1 MEMEIVK
8 PFTVDIKHIADDR
21 GFLVPISQ
29 FLPTELQKEIKRT
42 YVVGDYGKGVIRGLH
57 GHRRETKI
65 FYIIKGSAKFVA
77 INMGDSTNKYEI
89 TLGERA
95 NRLFIVPPGYFN
107 GWVSL
112 EEGTLLVA
120 LSTSTFEESV
130 KDDERE
136 DPYRYGADIW
146 GVKAR

>member
-1 MEMEIVK
+1 MEIIK
-8 PFTVDIKHIADDR
+8 PFTIDMKHIADDR
-21 GFLVPISQ
+21 GFLVPITQ
-29 FLPTELQKEIKRT
+29 FLPIELQQEIKRT

-65 FYIIKGSAKFVA
+65 FYIVKGAAKFIA
-77 INMGDSTNKYEI
+77 INMGDATDHYEV

-95 NRLFIVPPGYFN
+95 NRLFIVPPNYAN

-112 EEGTLLVA
+112 EDGTILVA

-130 KDDERE
+130 KDDERI
-136 DPYRYGADIW
+136 DPYKYGDVW
-146 GVKAR
+146 GVEAR